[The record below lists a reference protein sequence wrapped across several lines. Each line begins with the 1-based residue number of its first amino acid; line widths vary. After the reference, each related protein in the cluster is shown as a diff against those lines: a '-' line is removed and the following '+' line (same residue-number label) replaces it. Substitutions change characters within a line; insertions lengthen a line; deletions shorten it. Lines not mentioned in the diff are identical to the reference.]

1 MAEYI
6 VTLFRK
12 EDLEQ
17 FYLDMASAGYKCLLK
32 RPLSRNTHYDLT
44 TEQVNDI
51 LADDRVWAVELVE
64 EIKIA
69 RQMYTPNQPYQING
83 TFWKDDTISPSTVS
97 VNDYQWAHL
106 HCSGNIADRQK
117 GNWGSTDAVETA
129 TAGPFE
135 IYNAGKNVDVVIVD
149 DTMAYDCE
157 EWYGP
162 TTNVNRFV
170 QYQWFN
176 IHNNEVSSIDDDGQT
191 LPTGNIN
198 YYTNDSL
205 PVYHGNHVGGT
216 IAGKHYGWANEA
228 NIYNLA
234 VLSPYV
240 TGQQVGPYL
249 IFDYL
254 RAFHLNK
261 EINLE
266 TGYRNPTITNHSYGG
281 VRVKTDETSIVFGD
295 ITQVVYQGATYTP
308 ASPPSGGWTQSVLER
323 DFGLRF
329 NTGAYPSYST
339 GIVADVQDAIED
351 GVVIIGAAGND
362 NLYMAESALDPNW
375 NNTVTINGGIGTIP
389 YMKGAWPNSVDS
401 GAITVGSL
409 SNRAD
414 FRRSSF
420 SNFGPAIDIFAPGHK
435 ILSAWPNPATITGS
449 LNGVGIVDTKGATR
463 GSGNWFYPI
472 NGTSMASPQVAGII
486 ACAASG
492 RKRFSQEDAYSLI
505 HNTSE
510 RNDMSFD
517 IAGGLY
523 DDDTSQHNSPNEY
536 VLSHNPR
543 KSEGYIS
550 GWNGNTLKGK
560 RKSKD
565 VSRGLTSQAQLFP
578 RQNTL
583 VDIDPEYTLNTNGVV
598 TTNEGSNVT
607 FVLQTKNVSPDTQIP
622 FTITGVSSA
631 DIDGASLTGVFTALS
646 GTSQIFNIT
655 SDNLLEG
662 LETMT
667 VTLDGLGVSAA
678 VGINDTSYPNWDPG
692 TDITTAFWLD
702 ASDTGSYTLSG
713 SNVTAVTDKAGNATV
728 TVNGTPDTSTT
739 LDGKNVFTFV
749 PNEDFTTDEI
759 TQASNGN
766 HWAIGLMQWNTRN
779 NSQDSFWST
788 ENNSGSIANKRDYA
802 ISAGSSNFDGELD
815 LDGLVSGRI
824 SSTIGNKQD
833 FDSGVAQNTWVIIVA
848 IFNKT
853 GNQIALRVDGT
864 DAFTPVNDYD
874 NSLDT
879 LMDLRI
885 FRNRSNE
892 RMGGKMAEFFS
903 SATIPGTGSTDIST
917 VEKAEGYL
925 AHKWGLTGS
934 LPSNHPYKNTQ
945 P

>member
-1 MAEYI
+1 MAEYV

-17 FYLDMASAGYKCLLK
+17 FYLDMSSAGYNCLLK
-32 RPLSRNTHYDLT
+32 RPLSRNTHYNLT
-44 TEQVNDI
+44 PEQVIDI
-51 LADDRVWAVELVE
+51 QADSRVWAVELAE

-83 TFWKDDTISPSTVS
+83 TFWKDDTIAPSTVS

-157 EWYGP
+157 EWYSP
-162 TTNVNRFV
+162 TTDVNRFV

-176 IHNNEVSSIDDDGQT
+176 IHNSEVGSIDDDGQT
-191 LPTGNIN
+191 LPTGSIT
-198 YYTNDSL
+198 YYDNFNL
-205 PVYHGNHVGGT
+205 PEYHGNHVGGT

-228 NIYNLA
+228 NIYNLS

-240 TGQQVGPYL
+240 TGQQVPPLL

-261 EINLE
+261 EINSE

-281 VRVKTDETSIVFGD
+281 VRVKTDETNIVLGD
-295 ITQVVYQGATYTP
+295 IEQFVYQGATYTP
-308 ASPPSGGWTQSVLER
+308 ASPPSGGWTQTVLER

-329 NTGAYPSYST
+329 NTGAYPSYWT
-339 GIVADVQDAIED
+339 NMVADVQDAIED

-362 NLYMAESALDPNW
+362 NLYMAESTLDPNW
-375 NNTVTINGGIGTIP
+375 LNTVTITGLASPNTIP

-420 SNFGPAIDIFAPGHK
+420 SNFGPAIDIFAPGDK
-435 ILSAWPNPATITGS
+435 ILSAWPNPTAITGS
-449 LNGVGIVDTKGATR
+449 LKDEGYVDTKGANR
-463 GSGNWFYPI
+463 SGANWFYPI
-472 NGTSMASPQVAGII
+472 SGTSMASPQVAGII

-492 RKRFSQEDAYSLI
+492 KKRFSQEDAYSLI

-543 KSEGYIS
+543 KSQGYIS

-565 VSRGLTSQAQLFP
+565 VSRGLTAQAQLFP

-583 VDIDPEYTLNTNGVV
+583 VDIDPEYTLTTNGVV
-598 TTNEGSNVT
+598 TTNEGSSVT

-662 LETMT
+662 FETMT

-692 TDITTAFWLD
+692 TDITAAVWLD
-702 ASDTGSYTLSG
+702 ASDTSSYTLS
-713 SNVTAVTDKAGNATV
+713 SSTLNTVTDKAGSFTV
-728 TVNGTPDTSTT
+728 SVDGTPTRVTNGLNSLNVWDF
-739 LDGKNVFTFV
+739 DGS
-749 PNEDFTTDEI
+749 ESLI
-759 TQASNGN
+759 TGSGPYASSGN
-766 HWAIGLMQWNTRN
+766 HWAIGVFQWHTVTGDRDSFFSADGTRTYAVSSGNSPSWPGEIDYDGN
-779 NSQDSFWST
+779 NSIST
-788 ENNSGSIANKRDYA
+788 NIAKND
-802 ISAGSSNFDGELD
+802 FT
-815 LDGLVSGRI
+815 VSI
-824 SSTIGNKQD
+824 SSSTWTIV
-833 FDSGVAQNTWVIIVA
+833 SVV
-848 IFNKT
+848 FNKT
-853 GNQIALRVDGT
+853 GNQIFGRLNGT
-864 DAFTPVNDYD
+864 TRTDIDPYS
-874 NSLDT
+874 NSMDT
-879 LMDLRI
+879 TATDIRMM
-885 FRNRSNE
+885 RNRAGLKLDG
-892 RMGGKMAEFFS
+892 RMAEYFHV
-903 SATIPGTGSTDIST
+903 AGVPGTGGTNIDD

-934 LPSNHPYKNTQ
+934 LPANHPYKNS
-945 P
+945 PP

>member
-6 VTLFRK
+6 VTLYNK
-12 EDLEQ
+12 TDLEQ
-17 FYLDMASAGYKCLLK
+17 FYVDMNAAGYSCIMK

-44 TEQVNDI
+44 PEQVIDI
-51 LADDRVWAVELVE
+51 QADSRVWGVELAE

-83 TFWKDDTISPSTVS
+83 TFWKDDTISPSTVG
-97 VNDYQWAHL
+97 VNDYQWGHL
-106 HCSGNIADRQK
+106 HSSGNYADRQK
-117 GNWGSTDAVETA
+117 GNWGSTDTVETV
-129 TAGPFE
+129 TAGPIE

-157 EWYGP
+157 EWYSP
-162 TTNVNRFV
+162 TTDVNRFV

-176 IHNNEVSSIDDDGQT
+176 IHNTEVASIDDDGQAPPAGSIT
-191 LPTGNIN
+191 YFDNA
-198 YYTNDSL
+198 SL
-205 PVYHGNHVGGT
+205 PHYHGNHVGGT

-234 VLSPYV
+234 VLTPYV
-240 TGQQVGPYL
+240 TGQQVSYLL

-261 EINLE
+261 EINSE
-266 TGYRNPTITNHSYGG
+266 TGYRNPTVTNHSYGG
-281 VRVKTDETSIVFGD
+281 VVDLDSLPNGSLQFSDVSQFH
-295 ITQVVYQGATYTP
+295 YQGNTYD
-308 ASPPSGGWTQSVLER
+308 SGNPPPGGWTQTVLER
-323 DFGLRF
+323 DFGIRF
-329 NTGAYPSYST
+329 GYTAYPSHST
-339 GIVADVQDAIED
+339 AMSADVQDAIED

-362 NLYMAESALDPNW
+362 NLYMAESTLDPNW
-375 NNTVTINGGIGTIP
+375 NNTITLTGIGTIP

-420 SNFGPAIDIFAPGHK
+420 SNFGPAIDIFAPGNK

-449 LNGVGIVDTKGATR
+449 LNGQGIEDTKPSNR

-472 NGTSMASPQVAGII
+472 SGTSMASPQVAGII

-492 RKRFSQEDAYSLI
+492 KKRFSQEDAYSLI

-523 DDDTSQHNSPNEY
+523 NDDTSQHNSPNEY

-543 KSEGYIS
+543 KSQGYIS

-565 VSRGLTSQAQLFP
+565 VSRGLTTQAQLFP

-583 VDIDPEYTLNTNGVV
+583 IDIDPEYTLTTNGVV

-607 FVLQTKNVSPDTQIP
+607 FVIQTKNVSPDTQIP
-622 FTITGVSSA
+622 FTITGISSA

-646 GTSQIFNIT
+646 GTSQTFNIT

-662 LETMT
+662 FETMT

-678 VGINDTSYPNWDPG
+678 VGINDTSYPNWAPS

-702 ASDTGSYTLSG
+702 ASDTSSYTLS
-713 SNVTAVTDKAGNATV
+713 SSTLNTVTDKSGNFTV
-728 TVNGTPDTSTT
+728 TVDGTPTRISSNLNSLNVWDF
-739 LDGKNVFTFV
+739 DG
-749 PNEDFTTDEI
+749 NECLI
-759 TQASNGN
+759 TGSGPYASSGN
-766 HWAIGLMQWNTRN
+766 HWAIGVFQWHSVTGDRDSFFSADGTRTYAVSSGNSPSWPGEIDYDGN
-779 NSQDSFWST
+779 NSISSGIAK
-788 ENNSGSIANKRDYA
+788 NNFTVSI
-802 ISAGSSNFDGELD
+802 GSS
-815 LDGLVSGRI
+815 
-824 SSTIGNKQD
+824 
-833 FDSGVAQNTWVIIVA
+833 TWVIVSIV
-848 IFNKT
+848 FNKT
-853 GNQIALRVDGT
+853 GNQIFGRLNGT
-864 DAFTPVNDYD
+864 TRTSIDPYSNSIDTTVNDVR
-874 NSLDT
+874 
-879 LMDLRI
+879 MM
-885 FRNRSNE
+885 RNRANLKLDG
-892 RMGGKMAEFFS
+892 RMAEYFHVAS
-903 SATIPGTGSTDIST
+903 VPGTGGTNIDD